1 MMATIATSDTYR
13 FGPYRLQARG
23 TGLYRRNDDGSWVH
37 SAIGSRALDLLLLLL
52 RRPGEVLSRDEIM
65 DAVWPSIIV
74 EASNLTVQI
83 AALRRILDQEGS
95 DPSCIQT
102 ISGRGYRF
110 LPTVTTET
118 GDAPVVDVAAV
129 AHAPQPDP
137 RRRLSVIVLPF
148 TSRGDDADADNLADA
163 ITDDLASDL
172 SRLPGALVIA
182 RAPSCGVNYCIQG
195 SVWRIAD
202 RTRVNVHL
210 LDMETGAHLWGERFD
225 VDRAGN
231 VDVRDE
237 IIGRLVR
244 SLTVKLV
251 EHVNRRIEAVSPK
264 NWTADD
270 LVMRGRAFASR
281 PLSEANRHEA
291 LSCFEHALA
300 RNPDCVSAKLSIA
313 AVLVSNV
320 FEGWSRSAEQAKA
333 RAEELLVDALR
344 EDANLS
350 DGHVYMGLLRRLQ
363 GRLAD
368 SRTELEIAVALSP
381 HDAIGTA
388 QLGATLTFLG
398 EPEAALPY
406 IRKSIRLAPHDRGTP
421 ISHSFLGL
429 CQMMLGH
436 TQEAIICLRT
446 ARAVNPRLYYTHM
459 LLAAALG
466 LAGDL
471 DEASAALRQAI
482 KLQPEIRS
490 LAGIRARWQK
500 RASSPF
506 DALCE
511 NTVSLGLQRAG
522 LPQDHVR
529 SGASVTS
536 KRRRRSLQ
544 SARIA
549 PASS

>member
-1 MMATIATSDTYR
+1 MTTIATSDTYR

-23 TGLYRRNDDGSWVH
+23 TGLSRQDDGGSWVH
-37 SAIGSRALDLLLLLL
+37 FAIGSRALDLLLLLL

-65 DAVWPSIIV
+65 DAVWPGVMV

-83 AALRRILDQEGS
+83 AALRRILDQVRS

-110 LPTVTTET
+110 LPTVTTDT
-118 GDAPVVDVAAV
+118 GDAPVVDGGAV
-129 AHAPQPDP
+129 ARASLQDS

-148 TSRGDDADADNLADA
+148 KSPGDDADADNLAET
-163 ITDDLASDL
+163 ITDDLAGDL

-182 RAPSCGVNYCIQG
+182 RAPACGVNYRIQG
-195 SVWRIAD
+195 SVRGFAD
-202 RTRVNVHL
+202 RARVNVQL
-210 LDMETGAHLWGERFD
+210 IEIETGAHLWGERFD
-225 VDRAGN
+225 VDRAGS
-231 VDVRDE
+231 VDVHDE

-244 SLTVKLV
+244 SLTVKLI
-251 EHVNRRIEAVSPK
+251 EHVNRRIEAVPPQY
-264 NWTADD
+264 WTIDD
-270 LVMRGRAFASR
+270 LVMRGRALASR
-281 PLSEANRHEA
+281 PLSEENRYEA

-300 RNPDCVSAKLSIA
+300 RDPDCVSAKLSIA

-320 FEGWSRSAEQAKA
+320 FEGWSRTAEQDKA
-333 RAEELLVDALR
+333 RAEELLLEVLR
-344 EDANLS
+344 EDANLP
-350 DGHVYMGLLRRLQ
+350 DGYVYMGLLRRLQ

-398 EPEAALPY
+398 EPGAALPY

-429 CQMMLGH
+429 CHMMLGH
-436 TQEAIICLRT
+436 PEEAIICLRT
-446 ARAVNPRLYYTHM
+446 ARAGNPRLYYTHM

-471 DEASAALRQAI
+471 DEARAALRQAV
-482 KLQPEIRS
+482 KLQPGIRS
-490 LAGIRARWQK
+490 LAGIRARWKK
-500 RASSPF
+500 RASSRF

-511 NTVSLGLQRAG
+511 NTVSLGLLRAG
-522 LPQDHVR
+522 LPRDHVR
-529 SGASVTS
+529 PRAPLSSD
-536 KRRRRSLQ
+536 RRRRG
-544 SARIA
+544 ARIA
-549 PASS
+549 QASS